1 MLALCTAVTLRR
13 PCAARVVE
21 GEAHDA
27 LAGGAGDDL
36 DGLGG
41 VGAHHVLDAGVEV
54 LGVLAHDHQVD
65 ALVAA
70 PHPLDGARRAQAG
83 VEVELLAQGD
93 VDAAKAGAD
102 RGGDGPL
109 DGDLVAPHRLQDG
122 LGERRAVL
130 LHDVEPGLPALPLDR
145 HTGGFD
151 DRDQGVGELGPGA
164 VAGDQGHAVGHGA
177 PSLAMNA
184 PEPVASSRDD
194 GCADALQP
202 YTARAGGSKRVRDR
216 GLRGRERQPSFSRS
230 RRADRVAVA
239 TRSAPPGPGTCCRA
253 PATRR
258 GAPPA
263 SSW

>member
-1 MLALCTAVTLRR
+1 MRSL
-13 PCAARVVE
+13 AARVMI
-21 GEAHDA
+21 
-27 LAGGAGDDL
+27 LMR
-36 DGLGG
+36 LGG

-70 PHPLDGARRAQAG
+70 PHSLDGARRAQAG

-102 RGGDGPL
+102 RGGDRSL
-109 DGDLVAPHRLQDG
+109 DGDLVAPHRLEDG

-130 LHDVEPGLPALPLDR
+130 LHDVEAGLPALPLDG
-145 HTGGFD
+145 HAGGLD
-151 DRDQGVGELGPGA
+151 HRDEGVGELGPGA

-177 PSLAMNA
+177 PSLVTNA
-184 PEPVASSRDD
+184 RRDGGSSRRRRPRRRTPTLHRGGRSFD
-194 GCADALQP
+194 GRRRA
-202 YTARAGGSKRVRDR
+202 TRRRAGSAGGAES
-216 GLRGRERQPSFSRS
+216 SRP

-239 TRSAPPGPGTCCRA
+239 TRSAPPAPGTCSRA

-258 GAPPA
+258 AAPPA